1 MSQNYFDKFVNR
13 IGEEANLF
21 AAVINRN
28 QITREE
34 IESWVDD

>member
-21 AAVINRN
+21 AAVNDSNKIF
-28 QITREE
+28 REE
-34 IESWVDD
+34 IDSWVD